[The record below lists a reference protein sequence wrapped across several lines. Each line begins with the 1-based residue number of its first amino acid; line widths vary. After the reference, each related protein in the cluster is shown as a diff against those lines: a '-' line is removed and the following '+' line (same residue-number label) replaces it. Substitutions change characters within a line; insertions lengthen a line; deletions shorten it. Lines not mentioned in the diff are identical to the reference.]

1 MLLFPFILQPH
12 WEEKLSKARRVKWSR
27 GVEKGKEVAVEEM
40 RTEISIFLEKD
51 FLEFLSDLVC
61 GRQLRDSA

>member
-1 MLLFPFILQPH
+1 MVQK
-12 WEEKLSKARRVKWSR
+12 KLPRTRTRKSYPRNMGRCR

-51 FLEFLSDLVC
+51 FLEFLSDPVC
-61 GRQLRDSA
+61 GRQLN